1 MSSLEPNLAK
11 RLRQRSYAAGNEPNP
26 RRVTYRLQA
35 LGELHEPSSYLYRRG
50 RLAHACPAF
59 EPLLQ
64 TKAGLKALHVAS
76 PRPMTPPCVRPSSR
90 VFL

>member
-11 RLRQRSYAAGNEPNP
+11 RLRRRSCAASNKPNP
-26 RRVTYRLQA
+26 RRATYRLRA
-35 LGELHEPSSYLYRRG
+35 LGELHELSSYLYRRG

-64 TKAGLKALHVAS
+64 TKAELKPYMLPAQD
-76 PRPMTPPCVRPSSR
+76 R
-90 VFL
+90 